1 MTAMPVPFRFAV
13 LAALFS
19 AACAPPRPAAPGVTG
34 GAAGGAAEA
43 VRVMSFNLR
52 LDVASD
58 SGDAWP
64 HRRDAAAAIVRGADV
79 VGVQEALPGM
89 LDDLDARLPGFARV
103 GVGRD
108 ADGGGEQSAV
118 LYRADRFEA
127 TASGTFW
134 LSPTPDVPGSVGWDA
149 ALPRVATWVRL
160 RERGGR
166 PLVVVNT
173 HFDHVGGEARRQS
186 ARLLVDR
193 ALALADG
200 APLVVTGDVNAA
212 DTSAVYRTLT
222 QALRDARL
230 VSEAPATGPAATW
243 NDFGRASSDRRID
256 LVLVGGPLRVLRA
269 GTDDRTLGDVAGTDN
284 ARLPSD
290 HYPVTAT
297 VAFGER

>member
-1 MTAMPVPFRFAV
+1 MPHPAPLALAGL
-13 LAALFS
+13 LAALGL
-19 AACAPPRPAAPGVTG
+19 AACAPPRPAAG
-34 GAAGGAAEA
+34 GGGAGGAADA

-58 SGDAWP
+58 GADAWP
-64 HRRDAAAAIVRGADV
+64 HRREAAAAIIRGADV
-79 VGVQEALPGM
+79 VGVQEAQPGM
-89 LDDLDARLPGFARV
+89 LDDLDARLPDFARV
-103 GVGRD
+103 GTGRD

-149 ALPRVATWVRL
+149 ALPRIATWVRL
-160 RERGGR
+160 RGRGGR
-166 PLVVVNT
+166 PFVVVNT
-173 HFDHVGGEARRQS
+173 HFDHVGALARRES

-212 DTSAVYRTLT
+212 DTSDVYRTLT
-222 QALRDARL
+222 AALRDARL
-230 VSEAPATGPAATW
+230 ASEAPATGPAATW
-243 NDFGRASSDRRID
+243 NAFGRATDARRID
-256 LVLVGGPLRVLRA
+256 LVLVGGPVRVLRA
-269 GTDDRTLGDVAGTDN
+269 GTDGRTVGDVLGTDS

-290 HYPVTAT
+290 HYPVTAS